1 MGFIT
6 INQTEFPP
14 LYSIYS
20 PPPPP
25 ADQYSFSSC
34 DFNIKYDDIGRI
46 QSCFTYRYTVF
57 VMYRFIYENKN
68 IFLFAYSYC
77 TIQFDLKY
85 LLAVL

>member
-1 MGFIT
+1 MLM
-6 INQTEFPP
+6 E
-14 LYSIYS
+14 
-20 PPPPP
+20 
-25 ADQYSFSSC
+25 
-34 DFNIKYDDIGRI
+34 NIEYDDIGSI

-85 LLAVL
+85 LLAVIRIKGCVCYDFAVVNLYFIAQQTGQQ